1 MGTYLFISYSNLT
14 PIAAIKLIADAA
26 GGFIYS
32 ESNSNTLTI
41 KPRYK
46 KTWWD
51 SIAIDDYDRII
62 PESVVTDIS
71 TDYIMYPDYNGVF
84 LTNDRNGNTGQVKR
98 VGTAGDVK
106 LEPIN
111 DPLFTSVSAMY
122 EKGREVLAKAGMV
135 QTHSLLMP
143 ITQEIGQC
151 LPGELTVFNGDWWG
165 ITDGVSGSFS
175 YEKVTQTTSIERV
188 NCE

>member
-111 DPLFTSVSAMY
+111 THFLRLLVRCMKKG
-122 EKGREVLAKAGMV
+122 EKFWPKLAWLKHIA
-135 QTHSLLMP
+135 
-143 ITQEIGQC
+143 
-151 LPGELTVFNGDWWG
+151 
-165 ITDGVSGSFS
+165 
-175 YEKVTQTTSIERV
+175 Y
-188 NCE
+188 